1 MCVRICISREITGLR
16 LLYFG
21 WAERVRKLAPGAAES
36 SSSSSSFL
44 PHTAAQARTQSLA
57 QPYLH
62 TSFHSSTLDEA
73 EKENL
78 DNIAQI
84 SALNAPGASLVS
96 TKGGKGTGEGTA
108 GGAAVEDEARAGA
121 DFHTA
126 NLM

>member
-1 MCVRICISREITGLR
+1 M
-16 LLYFG
+16 
-21 WAERVRKLAPGAAES
+21 RKLAPGITE
-36 SSSSSSFL
+36 SSSSSFL

-62 TSFHSSTLDEA
+62 TSFHSPTLDEA

-78 DNIAQI
+78 DNIAKI
-84 SALNAPGASLVS
+84 TALNSFGASVVS
-96 TKGGKGTGEGTA
+96 TKGGKGTA
-108 GGAAVEDEARAGA
+108 GGAAVEDEARTGA

>member
-16 LLYFG
+16 LLYYG
-21 WAERVRKLAPGAAES
+21 WAERVRKLVPGITES

-62 TSFHSSTLDEA
+62 TSFHSPTLDEA

-78 DNIAQI
+78 DNIAKI
-84 SALNAPGASLVS
+84 TALNAFGASLVS
-96 TKGGKGTGEGTA
+96 TKGGKGTA
-108 GGAAVEDEARAGA
+108 GWAAVEDEARAGA

>member
-1 MCVRICISREITGLR
+1 MCVRICISREISGLR
-16 LLYFG
+16 FLYFG
-21 WAERVRKLAPGAAES
+21 WAERVRKLAPGATE

-62 TSFHSSTLDEA
+62 TSFHSPTLDEA

-78 DNIAQI
+78 DNIAKI
-84 SALNAPGASLVS
+84 TALNAPGASLVS
-96 TKGGKGTGEGTA
+96 TKGGKGTA

>member
-1 MCVRICISREITGLR
+1 MCVRICISRDITGLR

-21 WAERVRKLAPGAAES
+21 WAERVRKLAPGITES

-62 TSFHSSTLDEA
+62 TSFHSPTLDEA

-78 DNIAQI
+78 DNIAKI
-84 SALNAPGASLVS
+84 TALNAFGASLVQM
-96 TKGGKGTGEGTA
+96 KGGKGTA